1 MSIELSLITL
11 VATSSVSQAQPL
23 PEGDGYVSLGHHS
36 FEGGAVFTDPSVSV
50 TNSSINYDGFNLL
63 AGRLFGVGSEVG
75 SVKLGPELSLK
86 RGNVTGA
93 SSYNNGSTVE
103 ALTGSM
109 ATNGIGLKV
118 ITEQD
123 WGTPFASFSRGTGS
137 YTRRTYNGSVASGS
151 TDVTSQEFTVG
162 VELEMVNDLYSSMS
176 VTSAAYEQPE
186 SRVGAG
192 FSGTSFNFAVG
203 YRF

>member
-1 MSIELSLITL
+1 MRKLIGISLITL
-11 VATSSVSQAQPL
+11 VATSSISQAQPL

-36 FEGGAVFTDPSVSV
+36 FEGSVAFTDPSVSV

-63 AGRLFGVGSEVG
+63 AGRLFGVG

-137 YTRRTYNGSVASGS
+137 YTRKTYNGSVVSGD

-162 VELEMVNDLYSSMS
+162 VELEIVNDLYSSMS